1 MRIIEVRDGFIKFE
15 SKERIS
21 LSSFIQIQ
29 GEDKT
34 YIAQVIQVKIS
45 GENCIIYA
53 KILFLYD
60 GTLRSY
66 DKTLP
71 DKNAEISEFTFDI
84 LSNSLDYQ
92 TPIVAGRFIGGDIDI
107 PIDKECFNKKMLV
120 CVDRVDSNNLLISNF
135 KRQFAHLGKV
145 LVIDM
150 LGIINSEKYI
160 AGRDFSLPLNT
171 EALSFM
177 YEDCLNDATKE
188 SKDLIKEIFRDLAE
202 YSRTVPF
209 VPFGALKSIVDEMV
223 DKSHVFKL
231 LVLKN
236 KLAKF
241 DSAGC
246 FARTPKEA
254 ENLKHIL
261 DSDFAVID
269 LSTLDPIFQNRYLSC
284 IYSAIEKQA
293 QPVQVF
299 LESSNAINKRNI
311 KNALTNP
318 NISTTFITH
327 SKFKYINEIKNL
339 FDNFIIEP
347 SFTANEVF
355 SVYNSFLNA
364 MPNNTYLLVGEGTN
378 YIPLVST
385 MTMINTVIKPESSE
399 EPLTPNE
406 DGDTDN
412 ETNDEIAAQE
422 SDENDL
428 ELIPENI
435 ENQIQEPDEETVENT
450 GTDLVS
456 EDIEEKSEQE
466 TELIDVSEP
475 AEEAIEKKSEIL
487 IEKFSEEVEN
497 KPAPAVLNIFNDEE
511 DLEETSNEAVEN
523 TSSQEEVFIT
533 ETPQESEIQEEP
545 HPEQAEDSQILEN
558 NTETINIEP
567 APEAPPLEET
577 LQESETEDDL
587 EIKLETEPIELT
599 EVQAEDSLEMDLGLE
614 PENTNIEEISIP
626 EEISELAE
634 IAEENEDEPAQEIPA
649 LEEYEESLPE
659 INIIPLSGD
668 NNDFEELEE
677 LNPDEASDEDA
688 ILVDLGEMDEEEENT
703 EPVSEE
709 ELDKQIV
716 ADVDKVFTTMK
727 EDDIS
732 DSDLDFIDELNEEN
746 NTDSL
751 EELSTNGGFEELQPV
766 DEEDEDDG
774 FLQPLEEAGNSSPDK
789 SDSGEILETRNTS
802 TPIVPVYEADI
813 PPEDMV
819 SSDDIEQGD
828 TVTHAKYGS
837 GVVEKMI
844 KYGTKTL
851 YSINFDNIGRR
862 LLDPTLTEI
871 KKS

>member
-21 LSSFIQIQ
+21 LSSFIQIL

-466 TELIDVSEP
+466 AELIDVSEP

-545 HPEQAEDSQILEN
+545 IPEQAEDSQILEN

-688 ILVDLGEMDEEEENT
+688 ILVDLGEMDEDEIT

-727 EDDIS
+727 EEDIS

-774 FLQPLEEAGNSSPDK
+774 FLQPLEEAGNSSQDK

>member
-107 PIDKECFNKKMLV
+107 PIDKECFNKKMLI

-406 DGDTDN
+406 DGDTGN

-456 EDIEEKSEQE
+456 EDIEEKSAQE
-466 TELIDVSEP
+466 AELIDVSEP

-545 HPEQAEDSQILEN
+545 LPEQAEDSQILEN

-688 ILVDLGEMDEEEENT
+688 ILVDLGEMDEDEIT

-774 FLQPLEEAGNSSPDK
+774 FLQPLEEAGNSSQDK

>member
-21 LSSFIQIQ
+21 LSSFIQIL

-466 TELIDVSEP
+466 AELIDVSEP

-545 HPEQAEDSQILEN
+545 IPEQAEDSQILEN

-688 ILVDLGEMDEEEENT
+688 ILVDLGEMDEDEIT

-727 EDDIS
+727 EEDIS

-774 FLQPLEEAGNSSPDK
+774 FLQPLEEAGNSSQDK
-789 SDSGEILETRNTS
+789 SDSGEILETKNTS

>member
-466 TELIDVSEP
+466 AELIDVSEP

-545 HPEQAEDSQILEN
+545 IPEQAEDSQILEN

-688 ILVDLGEMDEEEENT
+688 ILVDLGEMDEDEIT

-727 EDDIS
+727 EEDIS

-774 FLQPLEEAGNSSPDK
+774 FLQPLEEAGNSSQDK

>member
-261 DSDFAVID
+261 ESDFAVID

-406 DGDTDN
+406 DGDTDI

-466 TELIDVSEP
+466 AELIDVSEP

-511 DLEETSNEAVEN
+511 DIEETSNEAVEN

-545 HPEQAEDSQILEN
+545 IPEQAEDSQILEN

-688 ILVDLGEMDEEEENT
+688 ILVDLGEMDEDEIT

-727 EDDIS
+727 EEDIS

-751 EELSTNGGFEELQPV
+751 EELSTNSGFEELQPV

-774 FLQPLEEAGNSSPDK
+774 FLQPLEEAGNSSQDK

>member
-261 DSDFAVID
+261 ESDFAVID

-406 DGDTDN
+406 DGDTDI
-412 ETNDEIAAQE
+412 ETNNEIAAQE

-435 ENQIQEPDEETVENT
+435 ENQIQDPDEETVENT

-466 TELIDVSEP
+466 AELIDVSEP

-545 HPEQAEDSQILEN
+545 IPEQAEDSQILEN

-688 ILVDLGEMDEEEENT
+688 ILVDLGEMDEDEIT

-774 FLQPLEEAGNSSPDK
+774 FLQPLEEAGNSSQDK

>member
-1 MRIIEVRDGFIKFE
+1 M
-15 SKERIS
+15 
-21 LSSFIQIQ
+21 
-29 GEDKT
+29 
-34 YIAQVIQVKIS
+34 
-45 GENCIIYA
+45 
-53 KILFLYD
+53 
-60 GTLRSY
+60 
-66 DKTLP
+66 
-71 DKNAEISEFTFDI
+71 
-84 LSNSLDYQ
+84 
-92 TPIVAGRFIGGDIDI
+92 
-107 PIDKECFNKKMLV
+107 
-120 CVDRVDSNNLLISNF
+120 
-135 KRQFAHLGKV
+135 
-145 LVIDM
+145 
-150 LGIINSEKYI
+150 
-160 AGRDFSLPLNT
+160 
-171 EALSFM
+171 
-177 YEDCLNDATKE
+177 
-188 SKDLIKEIFRDLAE
+188 
-202 YSRTVPF
+202 
-209 VPFGALKSIVDEMV
+209 
-223 DKSHVFKL
+223 
-231 LVLKN
+231 
-236 KLAKF
+236 
-241 DSAGC
+241 
-246 FARTPKEA
+246 
-254 ENLKHIL
+254 
-261 DSDFAVID
+261 
-269 LSTLDPIFQNRYLSC
+269 
-284 IYSAIEKQA
+284 
-293 QPVQVF
+293 
-299 LESSNAINKRNI
+299 
-311 KNALTNP
+311 
-318 NISTTFITH
+318 
-327 SKFKYINEIKNL
+327 
-339 FDNFIIEP
+339 
-347 SFTANEVF
+347 
-355 SVYNSFLNA
+355 
-364 MPNNTYLLVGEGTN
+364 
-378 YIPLVST
+378 
-385 MTMINTVIKPESSE
+385 
-399 EPLTPNE
+399 
-406 DGDTDN
+406 
-412 ETNDEIAAQE
+412 
-422 SDENDL
+422 
-428 ELIPENI
+428 
-435 ENQIQEPDEETVENT
+435 
-450 GTDLVS
+450 
-456 EDIEEKSEQE
+456 
-466 TELIDVSEP
+466 
-475 AEEAIEKKSEIL
+475 
-487 IEKFSEEVEN
+487 
-497 KPAPAVLNIFNDEE
+497 LNIFNDEE

-545 HPEQAEDSQILEN
+545 LPEQAEDSQILEN

-688 ILVDLGEMDEEEENT
+688 ILVDLGEMDEDEIT

-751 EELSTNGGFEELQPV
+751 EELSTNGGFEELQPI

-774 FLQPLEEAGNSSPDK
+774 FLQPLEEAGNSSQDK

>member
-261 DSDFAVID
+261 ESDFAVID

-422 SDENDL
+422 SDENDM
-428 ELIPENI
+428 EPIPENI

-466 TELIDVSEP
+466 AELIDVSEP

-545 HPEQAEDSQILEN
+545 IPEQAEDSQILEN

-688 ILVDLGEMDEEEENT
+688 ILVDLGEMDEDEIT

-727 EDDIS
+727 EEDIS

-774 FLQPLEEAGNSSPDK
+774 FLQPLEEAGNSSQDK
-789 SDSGEILETRNTS
+789 SDSGEILETKNTS

-813 PPEDMV
+813 PPEDLV

>member
-21 LSSFIQIQ
+21 LSSFIQIL

-188 SKDLIKEIFRDLAE
+188 SKDLIKEIFKDLAE

-406 DGDTDN
+406 DGDTGN

-428 ELIPENI
+428 EPIQENI

-466 TELIDVSEP
+466 AELIDVSEP

-545 HPEQAEDSQILEN
+545 LPEQAEDSQILEN

-688 ILVDLGEMDEEEENT
+688 ILVDLGEMDEDEIT

-751 EELSTNGGFEELQPV
+751 EELSTNGGFEELQPI

-774 FLQPLEEAGNSSPDK
+774 FLQPLEEAGNSSQDK

>member
-135 KRQFAHLGKV
+135 KRQFAHLSKV

-466 TELIDVSEP
+466 AELIDVSEP

-545 HPEQAEDSQILEN
+545 IPEQAEDSQILEN

-567 APEAPPLEET
+567 APEAPPLDET

-688 ILVDLGEMDEEEENT
+688 ILVDLGEMDEDEIT

-727 EDDIS
+727 EEDIS

-774 FLQPLEEAGNSSPDK
+774 FLQPLEEAGNSSQDK

>member
-21 LSSFIQIQ
+21 LSSFIQIL

-261 DSDFAVID
+261 ESDFAVID

-466 TELIDVSEP
+466 AELIDVSEP

-545 HPEQAEDSQILEN
+545 IPEQAEDSQILEN

-688 ILVDLGEMDEEEENT
+688 ILVDLGEMDEDEIT

-727 EDDIS
+727 EEDIS

-774 FLQPLEEAGNSSPDK
+774 FLQPLEEAGNSSQDK
-789 SDSGEILETRNTS
+789 SDSGEILETKNTS

-813 PPEDMV
+813 PPEDLV

>member
-135 KRQFAHLGKV
+135 KRQFAHLSKV

-466 TELIDVSEP
+466 AELIDVSEP

-497 KPAPAVLNIFNDEE
+497 KPARAVLNIFNDEE

-545 HPEQAEDSQILEN
+545 IPEQAEDSQILEN

-567 APEAPPLEET
+567 APEAPPLDET

-688 ILVDLGEMDEEEENT
+688 ILVDLGEMDEDEIT

-727 EDDIS
+727 EEDIS

-774 FLQPLEEAGNSSPDK
+774 FLQPLEEAGNSSQDK

>member
-422 SDENDL
+422 SDENDM
-428 ELIPENI
+428 EPIPENI

-466 TELIDVSEP
+466 AELIDVSEP

-545 HPEQAEDSQILEN
+545 IPEQAEDSQILEN

-688 ILVDLGEMDEEEENT
+688 ILVDLGEMDEDEIT

-727 EDDIS
+727 EEDIS

-774 FLQPLEEAGNSSPDK
+774 FLQPLEEAGNSSQDK
-789 SDSGEILETRNTS
+789 SDSGEILETKNTS

-813 PPEDMV
+813 PPEDLV

>member
-311 KNALTNP
+311 KNALTNQ

-466 TELIDVSEP
+466 AELIDVSEP

-545 HPEQAEDSQILEN
+545 LPEQAEDSQILEN

-688 ILVDLGEMDEEEENT
+688 ILVDLGEMDEDEIT

-751 EELSTNGGFEELQPV
+751 EELSTNGGFEELQPI

-774 FLQPLEEAGNSSPDK
+774 FLQPLEEAGNSSQDK

>member
-21 LSSFIQIQ
+21 LSSFIQIL

-261 DSDFAVID
+261 ESDFAVID

-422 SDENDL
+422 SDENDM
-428 ELIPENI
+428 EPIPENI

-466 TELIDVSEP
+466 AELIDVSEP

-545 HPEQAEDSQILEN
+545 IPEQAEDSQILEN

-688 ILVDLGEMDEEEENT
+688 ILVDLGEMDEDEIT

-727 EDDIS
+727 EEDIS

-774 FLQPLEEAGNSSPDK
+774 FLQPLEEAGNSSQDK
-789 SDSGEILETRNTS
+789 SDSGEILETKNTS

-813 PPEDMV
+813 PPEDLV